1 MNPDDLIGTI
11 GNPDVCP
18 LREVEVFVFARIRL
32 DDHLLHLSEVAL
44 PYRFLLVDHVV
55 VGLVEVLDE
64 LSVTY
69 VEHADSRALW
79 GVALEA
85 ELQALGTLER
95 LENLATHVLAFIVG
109 IPAGAPLL
117 VVHANLLVDIDLGA
131 VDQHVES
138 Q

>member
-1 MNPDDLIGTI
+1 M
-11 GNPDVCP
+11 CP

-32 DDHLLHLSEVAL
+32 DDHLLHLSEVAF

-64 LSVTY
+64 LSATY
-69 VEHADSRALW
+69 VEHADGRALW
-79 GVALEA
+79 SVALEA

-109 IPAGAPLL
+109 IPARSPLL